1 MADVTNQRTCN
12 LALGLVGALQMAEV
26 PGLTDELQRLRH
38 GGV

>member
-26 PGLTDELQRLRH
+26 PGLTDVRLRH